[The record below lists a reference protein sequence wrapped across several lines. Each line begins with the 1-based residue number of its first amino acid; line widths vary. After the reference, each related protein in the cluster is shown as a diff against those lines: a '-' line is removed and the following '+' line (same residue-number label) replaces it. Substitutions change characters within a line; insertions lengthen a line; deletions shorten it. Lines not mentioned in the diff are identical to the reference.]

1 MARSRDISKVLSSNS
16 TLATDTEVSTTYQTK
31 ATAGLT
37 LLTPTSIVATGG
49 SGSIST
55 NGPVSFTSASA
66 ISLNDVFSTTYD
78 NYKLLF
84 VGTTS
89 LENTINLRM
98 RVSGADNSTSNYYFQ
113 RTLSKNGNDVQGGE
127 ALATTSWAGFNTNT
141 TNTIIEVELFS
152 PFLATA
158 TTFLGRYEKVE
169 TLATVHETGTLSGI
183 HNVASSFTG
192 VTYTVGGGTITGT
205 ISVYGYNK

>member
-55 NGPVSFTSASA
+55 NGAVSFTSASA